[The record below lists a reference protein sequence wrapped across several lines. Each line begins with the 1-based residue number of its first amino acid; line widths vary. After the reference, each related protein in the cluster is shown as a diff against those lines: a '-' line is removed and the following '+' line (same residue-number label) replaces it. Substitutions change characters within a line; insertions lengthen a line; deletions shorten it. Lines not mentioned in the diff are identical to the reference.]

1 MGMKIIDL
9 NLFIYHQFARVLYFL
24 KAVITCDFSFL
35 FILLYLEIRLLIK
48 LYMPY
53 FATCQIVFY
62 SRYGDFHTIDWQ
74 RDLARDRLRHKFI
87 VKRSKTAFGK
97 LCSLWDAG
105 SGWACVLMVGLAAGT
120 IAGIIDIG
128 ARWMSDL
135 KVRSL

>member
-1 MGMKIIDL
+1 MLTDKP
-9 NLFIYHQFARVLYFL
+9 LYNY
-24 KAVITCDFSFL
+24 
-35 FILLYLEIRLLIK
+35 ILSKY
-48 LYMPY
+48 
-53 FATCQIVFY
+53 FY

-87 VKRSKTAFGK
+87 VKRSKTPFGK

-105 SGWACVLMVGLAAGT
+105 SGWVCVLMVGLAAGT

-135 KVRSL
+135 KVNIFPRRIFI

>member
-1 MGMKIIDL
+1 M
-9 NLFIYHQFARVLYFL
+9 YLYF
-24 KAVITCDFSFL
+24 T
-35 FILLYLEIRLLIK
+35 
-48 LYMPY
+48 
-53 FATCQIVFY
+53 IVGHNIFY

-87 VKRSKTAFGK
+87 VKKSKTPFGK

-135 KVRSL
+135 KVRSVRNLLALSEK